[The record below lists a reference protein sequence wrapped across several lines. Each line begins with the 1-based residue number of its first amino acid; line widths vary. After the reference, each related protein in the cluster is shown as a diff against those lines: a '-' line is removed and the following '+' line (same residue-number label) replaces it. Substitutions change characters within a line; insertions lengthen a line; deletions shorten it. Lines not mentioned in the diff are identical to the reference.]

1 MIRNMQANEELRYI
15 WLWPIRNKELPW
27 TYCIAPKTVSLLE
40 PAAASSGQGEDAEWT
55 QSLPGPSNY
64 IPPTS
69 EEYNKSGIVK
79 EREEESAGVMGEEE
93 EEYVEKERVMAAI
106 EEMAP
111 SKLQRIFMSFIVIV
125 SNVSV
130 QVMWRIW

>member
-1 MIRNMQANEELRYI
+1 M
-15 WLWPIRNKELPW
+15 
-27 TYCIAPKTVSLLE
+27 
-40 PAAASSGQGEDAEWT
+40 
-55 QSLPGPSNY
+55 
-64 IPPTS
+64 
-69 EEYNKSGIVK
+69 K